1 MRLSQAI
8 QFLESKQIHTTHHY
22 EGDDFSLSGIAP
34 LESASP
40 THISYIDQD
49 KYIAKL
55 ADSKAGAVLVRES
68 FMQSLQG
75 NVPPSIQI
83 LEVQN
88 PHLAF
93 AYLSGCFAK
102 PEFANPAQ
110 NYATTYKS
118 NIKIAPNVFIG
129 ANVCIGARSEIMPGV
144 VISDNVKIGE
154 DCVIFPNVVI
164 YRDTIIGDR
173 VRIHAGS
180 VIGSD
185 GFGYAHTPSG
195 EHIKIEHNG
204 CVVLEN
210 DVEIGANNTIDRAVF
225 GETIIKQGAKIDNL
239 VQIGHNCEVGAHSLL
254 VSQVG
259 LAGSTTTGRN
269 VVMGGQAGT
278 GGHIHI
284 GDFVQVAGRGAVGKN
299 LPPNTKWGGH
309 PLMELDEWMK
319 FYVKL
324 RRLVKSSTTSGIAES
339 RESKQ

>member
-8 QFLESKQIHTTHHY
+8 GFLESKQIHTTHYHKG
-22 EGDDFSLSGIAP
+22 EDFTLSGIAP

-49 KYIAKL
+49 KYITKL
-55 ADSKAGAVLVRES
+55 ADSKAGAVLVREGFVQKFQNS
-68 FMQSLQG
+68 APQTM
-75 NVPPSIQI
+75 QI
-83 LEVQN
+83 LEVPN

-93 AYLSGCFAK
+93 AYLSSCFAK
-102 PEFANPAQ
+102 PEFANPMH
-110 NYATTYKS
+110 NYAHTYEPS
-118 NIKIAPNVFIG
+118 VKIAPNVFIG
-129 ANVCIGARSEIMPGV
+129 ANVRIGARSEILPGV
-144 VISDNVKIGE
+144 VISDNVEIGE
-154 DCVIFPNVVI
+154 DCVVFPNVVI
-164 YRDTIIGDR
+164 YRDTRIGDR

-185 GFGYAHTPSG
+185 GFGYAHTASG

-204 CVVLEN
+204 RVVLEN

-225 GETIIKQGAKIDNL
+225 GETIIREGAKIDNL

-284 GDFVQVAGRGAVGKN
+284 GDFVQVAGRGAVGKT

-319 FYVKL
+319 FYVSL
-324 RRLVKSSTTSGIAES
+324 RRFVKSHKAKE
-339 RESKQ
+339 